1 LCHYIC
7 DVSGAEAADMD
18 AEDDA
23 WRVRQVL
30 AGDLQAFGALYD
42 RYAGLIRALCL
53 HETGHDFHAAQDLCQ
68 EVFLRGYRNL
78 AALKDPG
85 QFAGWLVGIAR
96 LAGREWRGSRYRE
109 RRRLNSDAAEQT
121 LDAPDGASPGD
132 VDGILALIG
141 ELPEPERLALHLFYL
156 QENSVEVA
164 RQVLNL
170 SRSGFYRLLER
181 AEEHLRQKVGI
192 GREVR
197 E

>member
-1 LCHYIC
+1 MN
-7 DVSGAEAADMD
+7 AD
-18 AEDDA
+18 DDA
-23 WRVRQVL
+23 SRVRQVL
-30 AGDLQAFGALYD
+30 AGDLEAFGSLYD

-53 HETGHDFHAAQDLCQ
+53 HEAGHDFHVAQDLCQ

-78 AALKDPG
+78 PTLKNPE

-96 LAGREWRGSRYRE
+96 LVCREWQRFRYRDQ
-109 RRRLNSDAAEQT
+109 RRLQSDLGEQAVDPPEGT
-121 LDAPDGASPGD
+121 SPEELE
-132 VDGILALIG
+132 VILALIS

-164 RQVLNL
+164 RQILNL

-181 AEEHLRQKVGI
+181 AEENLRQKIGK

-197 E
+197 P

>member
-1 LCHYIC
+1 
-7 DVSGAEAADMD
+7 MD

-23 WRVRQVL
+23 SRVRQVL
-30 AGDLQAFGALYD
+30 DGNLEAFGSLYD

-53 HETGHDFHAAQDLCQ
+53 HETSHDFHVAQDLCQ

-78 AALKDPG
+78 RALKNPG

-96 LAGREWRGSRYRE
+96 LVCREWRGARHRD
-109 RRRLNSDAAEQT
+109 RRRLSSDASEQAR
-121 LDAPDGASPGD
+121 DPPDGASLEEL
-132 VDGILALIG
+132 DGILALIS
-141 ELPEPERLALHLFYL
+141 ELPESERLALHLFYL

-181 AEEHLRQKVGI
+181 AEKHLRQKI
-192 GREVR
+192 GVRREVR
-197 E
+197 Q